1 MWCRFG
7 PHKAHKNM
15 SVSLSDPIYRRF
27 GNLKFAGGQRD
38 GVCPTRVLFPLF
50 WPDDFTKIRVMARL
64 STHATCVESASHT
77 GFDHRINFIFQK
89 STCQSGTRLD
99 NCRNTRRLKL
109 PRRHRVTASRWLQAH
124 EERENVVASSRA
136 RQMQPRGPSTR
147 QTDFTLIQ
155 IRRPLQRR
163 NCSRGVTARRA
174 QALRARLGQPVTRT
188 VTDSEPQAGTD
199 SEPESVR
206 PVNSESELTSF

>member
-27 GNLKFAGGQRD
+27 GNLEFAGGLRD

-50 WPDDFTKIRVMARL
+50 WPDNFTKIRVMARL

-109 PRRHRVTASRWLQAH
+109 PRRHRVTASRWLKAH
-124 EERENVVASSRA
+124 GERENVVASPRA
-136 RQMQPRGPSTR
+136 RQMHPPGTVDATNRFYFDSDSPAAAAQELS
-147 QTDFTLIQ
+147 F
-155 IRRPLQRR
+155 
-163 NCSRGVTARRA
+163 SRGVTARRA
-174 QALRARLGQPVTRT
+174 QALRARLGQPVART
-188 VTDSEPQAGTD
+188 VTASAPGA
-199 SEPESVR
+199 SVR
-206 PVNSESELTSF
+206 RLALSHWQCGQ